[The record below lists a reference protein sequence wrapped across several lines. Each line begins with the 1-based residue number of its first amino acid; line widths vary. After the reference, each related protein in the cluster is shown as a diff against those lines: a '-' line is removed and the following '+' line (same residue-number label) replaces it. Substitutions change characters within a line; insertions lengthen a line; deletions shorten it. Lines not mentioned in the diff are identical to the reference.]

1 MGDTICT
8 PCRQESYEIN
18 WLGYMGDTK
27 YSPCVQESQNYVYNR
42 ARSHE
47 WC

>member
-1 MGDTICT
+1 MGDTMCT
-8 PCRQESYEIN
+8 
-18 WLGYMGDTK
+18 
-27 YSPCVQESQNYVYNR
+27 PCVQESQNYVYNR